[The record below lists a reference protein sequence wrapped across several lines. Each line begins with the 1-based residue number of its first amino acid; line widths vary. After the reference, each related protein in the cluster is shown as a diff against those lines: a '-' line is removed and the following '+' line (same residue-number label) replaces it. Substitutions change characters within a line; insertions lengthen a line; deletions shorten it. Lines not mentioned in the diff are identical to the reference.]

1 MRTLPSLVLF
11 PLYTFKA
18 ICSNSKIIYRWF
30 RKTSNKDLSKATCV
44 CTFRFQYKI
53 CFFPEMLFDFFS
65 PRGISSKLDKQ
76 RNLISSRN
84 NRLGKKPLVLTF
96 TALCFPDLKNKF
108 SVLGRWKH
116 FSEIKDGTSES
127 LIIILVNSKIF
138 IFKTWLVR
146 LFESMKKLINNH
158 FNI

>member
-1 MRTLPSLVLF
+1 MIQKNFQQRFIKSNMCMYF
-11 PLYTFKA
+11 PF
-18 ICSNSKIIYRWF
+18 SVQNM
-30 RKTSNKDLSKATCV
+30 
-44 CTFRFQYKI
+44 
-53 CFFPEMLFDFFS
+53 FFPEMLFDFFS
-65 PRGISSKLDKQ
+65 ARGISSNLDKQ

-116 FSEIKDGTSES
+116 FSEIKNGTSES
-127 LIIILVNSKIF
+127 LIISLVNNKIF

-146 LFESMKKLINNH
+146 LFESMKKLINNKCTSLRTH
-158 FNI
+158 FLYQSGPGITVWFIFREERH

>member
-1 MRTLPSLVLF
+1 
-11 PLYTFKA
+11 
-18 ICSNSKIIYRWF
+18 
-30 RKTSNKDLSKATCV
+30 
-44 CTFRFQYKI
+44 
-53 CFFPEMLFDFFS
+53 MLFDFFS
-65 PRGISSKLDKQ
+65 ARGISSKLDKQ

-116 FSEIKDGTSES
+116 FSEIKNGTSES
-127 LIIILVNSKIF
+127 LIISLVNSKIF

-158 FNI
+158 FNNFIENSLFISIWTGNYCVVYFSGRASLINFKEDKRERDRVPYSTIDLPSELYRGAYR